1 MPNVPWTTLL
11 NHFPTVLR
19 AVDSLMET
27 SRRNAAARDTAP
39 ALEALHHRVTA
50 LEDEQRAA
58 AAVLKQLAEDASGLA
73 QQVNTLTVA
82 SDAATATL
90 RRLLLVANIAAV
102 LALAACIGV
111 ILLWARG

>member
-19 AVDSLMET
+19 AVDTLMET

-39 ALEALHHRVTA
+39 VLDALNHRVTA
-50 LEDEQRAA
+50 IEEQQRAA
-58 AAVLKQLAEDASGLA
+58 AGVLKQIAEDASGLA
-73 QQVNTLTVA
+73 QQVNTITVA
-82 SDAATATL
+82 TETAAAAL
-90 RRLLLVANIAAV
+90 RRALVVAIIAAV

-111 ILLWARG
+111 VVLWARG